1 MMPGTRLLVF
11 AECLCGNDQRRTIFE
26 PLVADWDREMRDA
39 TGTSWQRLQQSG
51 TPVLAVLFGIIGWNL
66 AGLVSPTLTRAI
78 VWWGVAWFATLA
90 VDGRLASLFK
100 VANFER
106 LPWWAL
112 PAAIASTA
120 LALVIASSRRH
131 RDTGILAPT
140 P

>member
-1 MMPGTRLLVF
+1 MLPPLISPALLTGPVNLIRRLARPSFVAYLSLGLS
-11 AECLCGNDQRRTIFE
+11 ALGMLSGYRWSERTGFLDL
-26 PLVADWDREMRDA
+26 PHSDLRLAASADFR
-39 TGTSWQRLQQSG
+39 T
-51 TPVLAVLFGIIGWNL
+51 
-66 AGLVSPTLTRAI
+66 
-78 VWWGVAWFATLA
+78 WFATLA